1 MLGAIY
7 FPVSANG
14 SKEGLPAQKPAA
26 QKTYKILF
34 PQLAKAAYFFLLFS
48 SRAFNLFASFFG
60 ASSANTKQARHRK
73 KKLLEKKFSPRVKK
87 KKKKKI
93 GSKVFYESGCS
104 NHLSPGNRSSIK
116 RCFACIFL
124 FFIRFYCKCDN

>member
-73 KKLLEKKFSPRVKK
+73 KNYWKKKKFSESKK
-87 KKKKKI
+87 KEKEKNWI
-93 GSKVFYESGCS
+93 EGV
-104 NHLSPGNRSSIK
+104 L
-116 RCFACIFL
+116 
-124 FFIRFYCKCDN
+124 

>member
-73 KKLLEKKFSPRVKK
+73 KKLLEKKNSPRVKK